1 MNDDLLSRI
10 SPVSDE
16 AAAARVTERALAELA
31 AQIVATRPPARRR
44 RLTMTVLA
52 TAAAAAAAAV
62 IAVTAGAPPVA
73 RHPVHPARLT
83 ALAFSTAHG
92 YIDVVIRDP
101 YADPSVYRAEF
112 AAHHLRISL
121 LMVPGSPSVVGTLV
135 MGGGD
140 GITVLRQPG
149 RCADPGGGACPA
161 GVHIPLGFRGSAQL
175 AFARPAR
182 PGEHYDTTGL
192 VTAPGEAMHGLRFA
206 GRRVAAVRAM
216 LARRHVRVGAY
227 RAISVAR
234 SGAVITTWPSR
245 VPGDWL
251 VTGADPWAPGQVLL
265 WVRRPGPPPRI
276 TPGASCL
283 PSAHG
288 PVCPT
293 PTPRPS

>member
-16 AAAARVTERALAELA
+16 AAAARVSERALAELA
-31 AQIVATRPPARRR
+31 GQIVATRPPARRR
-44 RLTMTVLA
+44 RVAMAVLA
-52 TAAAAAAAAV
+52 TAAAVAVATV
-62 IAVTAGAPPVA
+62 IAVAGAPGA
-73 RHPVHPARLT
+73 RPPAPPARLT
-83 ALAFSTAHG
+83 ALTFSAAHG
-92 YIDVVIRDP
+92 YIDVLIRDP

-149 RCADPGGGACPA
+149 RGADPGGGACPA
-161 GVHIPLGFRGSAQL
+161 GVRIPLGFRGSAQL

-192 VTAPGEAMHGLRFA
+192 VTAPGEAMHGLRFSD
-206 GRRVAAVRAM
+206 RPVAAVLAM

-227 RAISVAR
+227 RAVSVAR
-234 SGAVITTWPSR
+234 SGAVITTGPSR

-276 TPGASCL
+276 PPGASCL

-288 PVCPT
+288 PVCAT
-293 PTPRPS
+293 PAPRPS